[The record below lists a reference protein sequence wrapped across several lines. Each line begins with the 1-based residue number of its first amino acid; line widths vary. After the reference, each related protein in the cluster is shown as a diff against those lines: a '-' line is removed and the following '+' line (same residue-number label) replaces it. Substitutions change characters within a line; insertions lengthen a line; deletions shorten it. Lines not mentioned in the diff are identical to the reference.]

1 MLANEWTDIVVTLG
15 TTVRDVRKMLGWS
28 QQQLADQ
35 AIVSQGAVSRMEAG
49 HCGAVPFHTVVVV
62 LRTLA
67 AGAAALQVPLSPTA
81 AQLLAFAPSLN
92 GTFAAID
99 PDPDFAAIAQTL
111 QRLTR
116 PNRARLLAIVRA
128 AATALGESDRE
139 SDRESD

>member
-1 MLANEWTDIVVTLG
+1 MLAEDWHQIVATLG
-15 TTVRDVRKMLGWS
+15 TTVRDVRRMLGWS

-35 AIVSQGAVSRMEAG
+35 AIVSQGAISRMEAG

-67 AGAAALQVPLSPTA
+67 AGAATLHVPLSPTA
-81 AQLLAFAPSLN
+81 RQLLAFAPSLN
-92 GTFAAID
+92 GAFAAID

-128 AATALGESDRE
+128 VATALGESD
-139 SDRESD
+139 